1 MELVRF
7 FGDHKKKFTSLWI
20 LAQCEAARTR
30 QEVGCERF
38 FSLSGYVSSARRTQ
52 LNVRTYE
59 RLAMLAAIL
68 LKVYVDVD
76 WVSAEYLKRCKN
88 GTWKKESDEEAL
100 KCWNLERIII
110 AELEGKPHPEEL
122 TMDDLLNEG
131 LSTLQNKEEE
141 DEVVVVEG

>member
-1 MELVRF
+1 M
-7 FGDHKKKFTSLWI
+7 
-20 LAQCEAARTR
+20 
-30 QEVGCERF
+30 
-38 FSLSGYVSSARRTQ
+38 LSP
-52 LNVRTYE
+52 
-59 RLAMLAAIL
+59 
-68 LKVYVDVD
+68 VYVDVD

-100 KCWNLERIII
+100 KCWNLERVII

-141 DEVVVVEG
+141 DEVVVVVVEG